1 MQWRVILAA
10 VLLVLLLFGGILSLH
25 QTESICNQVSQPLR
39 RLSAQLQTQKKGENA
54 LLSQAMDVWEKAL
67 PYLSSVI
74 SHDRL
79 DEISGAL
86 LRAEGFLAAGDGGE
100 TLAELQDALWKLELL
115 QKYDRPTV
123 RSLL

>member
-10 VLLVLLLFGGILSLH
+10 VLLALLLFGGILSLH
-25 QTESICNQVSQPLR
+25 QTENICKQVSQPLKA
-39 RLSAQLQTQKKGENA
+39 LSAQLQARETGENE
-54 LLSQAMDVWEKAL
+54 LLSQATDAWEKAL
-67 PYLSSVI
+67 PYLSSLI

-86 LRAEGFLAAGDGGE
+86 FRAEGFLEAGDGGE
-100 TLAELQDALWKLELL
+100 ALAELQDALWKLELL
-115 QKYDRPTV
+115 QSYDRPTV